1 MATALDLALGPVA
14 ANMINQFGTTVT
26 LRGGEVTTYNAETGV
41 ATKSTQE
48 EERKAIIQSSKTAAG
63 GKSETVA
70 AGGQPTSTQ
79 ASYDKSN
86 FVLIMARDGEEI
98 TPQVGYEV
106 EFNLKKYNITSV
118 TPNFSGDLV
127 ATYDVAVS
135 L

>member
-48 EERKAIIQSSKTAAG
+48 EERKVIINSATTMQGAGAKTTSKGVKPNASNSSF
-63 GKSETVA
+63 
-70 AGGQPTSTQ
+70 
-79 ASYDKSN
+79 DKSGLTLV
-86 FVLIMARDGEEI
+86 FARQGESFPPA
-98 TPQVGYEV
+98 TGYNVIFGDEQ
-106 EFNLKKYNITSV
+106 YTIQSV
-118 TPNFSGDLV
+118 TPEYSGDEIAV
-127 ATYDVAVS
+127 YSVVVS